1 MKYLI
6 TLLFLLFI
14 NITSASV
21 TTDLSAPNFEL
32 VDSHGKNIS
41 LSNFEDNTIV
51 LEWTNHDCP
60 YVAKHY
66 ATGNMQN
73 TQEQAK
79 EQGVVWLTI
88 ISSAP
93 GTQGYVLPDKANELT
108 VSRNAQ
114 PNHVLFD
121 PEGAVGKMY
130 SAKTTPHMYVI
141 DKKGILRYQGAID
154 DAGGQSF
161 WTKNLLEADN
171 YVKNALSEMKKGQ
184 EVSTKVSKP
193 YGCSV
198 KYKS

>member
-1 MKYLI
+1 MKYLLS
-6 TLLFLLFI
+6 LLFLFFI
-14 NITSASV
+14 NINSASV
-21 TTDLSAPNFEL
+21 STDLSAPSFEL
-32 VDSHGKNIS
+32 VDSYGENIS
-41 LSNFEDNTIV
+41 LSNFEGKTVV

-79 EQGVVWLTI
+79 DQGVVWLTI

-93 GTQGYVLPDKANELT
+93 GTQGYVLPAKANELT
-108 VSRNAQ
+108 ATRNAQ

-121 PEGAVGKMY
+121 SEGGVGKMY
-130 SAKTTPHMYVI
+130 GAKTTPHMYVI
-141 DKKGILRYQGAID
+141 DKKGALRYQGAID
-154 DAGGQSF
+154 DAGGQDF
-161 WTKNLLEADN
+161 WTKNLLDANN
-171 YVKNALSEMKKGQ
+171 YVKNALGEMQDGQ
-184 EVSTKVSKP
+184 AISTKVSKP

>member
-1 MKYLI
+1 MKYL
-6 TLLFLLFI
+6 LSLAFSFFFSLS
-14 NITSASV
+14 SASV
-21 TTDLSAPNFEL
+21 STDLSAPGFEL
-32 VDSHGKNIS
+32 VDSYGENIS
-41 LSNFEDNTIV
+41 LSNFEGNIVV

-79 EQGVVWLTI
+79 EQGVIWLTI

-108 VSRNAQ
+108 SSRNAR

-121 PEGAVGKMY
+121 PEGDVGKMY
-130 SAKTTPHMYVI
+130 GAKTTPHMYVI
-141 DKKGILRYQGAID
+141 DKEGVLRYQGAID

-171 YVKNALSEMKKGQ
+171 YVKNALSDMQ
-184 EVSTKVSKP
+184 SNQDVSTKVSKP

-198 KYKS
+198 KYKI

>member
-1 MKYLI
+1 MNYLI
-6 TLLFLLFI
+6 SLLFLLFV
-14 NITSASV
+14 NLNSAAV
-21 TTDLSAPNFEL
+21 TTDLSAPSFKL
-32 VDSHGKNIS
+32 TDSYGKNIS
-41 LSNFEDNTIV
+41 LENFEGNKVV

-73 TQEQAK
+73 TQKQAK
-79 EQGVVWLTI
+79 EKGVVWLTI

-108 VSRNAQ
+108 SARNAE

-121 PEGAVGKMY
+121 PEGGVGKMY
-130 SAKTTPHMYVI
+130 GAKTTPHMYVI
-141 DKKGILRYQGAID
+141 DKKGVLRYQGAID
-154 DAGGQSF
+154 NAGGQSF

-171 YVKNALSEMKKGQ
+171 YVKNALSDLQSKQ

-198 KYKS
+198 KYKI

>member
-1 MKYLI
+1 MKYL
-6 TLLFLLFI
+6 LSLSFLFFF
-14 NITSASV
+14 NISFASAS
-21 TTDLSAPNFEL
+21 TDLSAPSFEL
-32 VDSHGKNIS
+32 VDSYGENIS
-41 LSNFEDNTIV
+41 LSNFKGNTVV

-73 TQEQAK
+73 TQKQAK
-79 EQGVVWLTI
+79 EEGVVWLTI

-108 VSRNAQ
+108 STRNAE

-121 PEGAVGKMY
+121 PEGGVGKMY
-130 SAKTTPHMYVI
+130 GAKTTPHMYVI
-141 DKKGILRYQGAID
+141 DKKGVLRYQGAID
-154 DAGGQSF
+154 DAGGRSC

-171 YVKNALSEMKKGQ
+171 YVKNALSDLQNKQ

-198 KYKS
+198 KYKI

>member
-1 MKYLI
+1 MKNLLS
-6 TLLFLLFI
+6 LLFLFFF
-14 NITSASV
+14 NISFASV
-21 TTDLSAPNFEL
+21 STDLSAPSFEL
-32 VDSHGKNIS
+32 VDSYGENIS
-41 LSNFEDNTIV
+41 LSNFKGNTVV

-66 ATGNMQN
+66 STGNMQN
-73 TQEQAK
+73 TQKQAK
-79 EQGVVWLTI
+79 KEGVVWLTI

-108 VSRNAQ
+108 STRNAE

-121 PEGAVGKMY
+121 PEGGVGKMY
-130 SAKTTPHMYVI
+130 GAKTTPHMYVI
-141 DKKGILRYQGAID
+141 DKKGVLRYQGAID
-154 DAGGQSF
+154 DAGGQRF

-171 YVKNALSEMKKGQ
+171 YVKNALSDLQNKQ

-198 KYKS
+198 KYKI

>member
-1 MKYLI
+1 
-6 TLLFLLFI
+6 
-14 NITSASV
+14 
-21 TTDLSAPNFEL
+21 
-32 VDSHGKNIS
+32 
-41 LSNFEDNTIV
+41 
-51 LEWTNHDCP
+51 
-60 YVAKHY
+60 
-66 ATGNMQN
+66 MQN

-108 VSRNAQ
+108 ISRNAQ

-121 PEGAVGKMY
+121 PEGGVGKMY
-130 SAKTTPHMYVI
+130 GAKTTPHMYVI
-141 DKKGILRYQGAID
+141 DKKGVLRYQGAID

-171 YVKNALSEMKKGQ
+171 YVKKALSEMQNGQ

>member
-6 TLLFLLFI
+6 SLAFSFFFSLS
-14 NITSASV
+14 SASV
-21 TTDLSAPNFEL
+21 STDLSAPGFEL
-32 VDSHGKNIS
+32 VDSYGENIS
-41 LSNFEDNTIV
+41 LSNFEGNTVV

-79 EQGVVWLTI
+79 EQGVIWLTI

-108 VSRNAQ
+108 SSRNAR

-121 PEGAVGKMY
+121 PEGDVGKMY
-130 SAKTTPHMYVI
+130 GAKTTPHMYVI
-141 DKKGILRYQGAID
+141 DKEGVLRYQGAID

-171 YVKNALSEMKKGQ
+171 YVKNALSDIQ
-184 EVSTKVSKP
+184 SNQDVSTKVSKP

-198 KYKS
+198 KYKI

>member
-1 MKYLI
+1 MKYLLS
-6 TLLFLLFI
+6 LLFLFFF
-14 NITSASV
+14 NISFASV
-21 TTDLSAPNFEL
+21 STDLSAPSFEL
-32 VDSHGKNIS
+32 VDSSGENIS
-41 LSNFEDNTIV
+41 LSNFKGNTVV

-73 TQEQAK
+73 TQKQAK
-79 EQGVVWLTI
+79 EEGVVWLTI

-108 VSRNAQ
+108 STRNAE

-121 PEGAVGKMY
+121 PEGGVGKMY
-130 SAKTTPHMYVI
+130 GAKTTPHMYVI
-141 DKKGILRYQGAID
+141 DKKGVLRYQGARD
-154 DAGGQSF
+154 DAGGRSF

-171 YVKNALSEMKKGQ
+171 YVKNALSDLQNKQ

>member
-1 MKYLI
+1 MKYLLS
-6 TLLFLLFI
+6 LLFLFFF
-14 NITSASV
+14 NISFASV
-21 TTDLSAPNFEL
+21 STDLSAPGFEL
-32 VDSHGKNIS
+32 VDSYGENIS
-41 LSNFEDNTIV
+41 LSNFKGNTVV

-73 TQEQAK
+73 TQKQAK
-79 EQGVVWLTI
+79 EKGVVWLTI

-108 VSRNAQ
+108 STRNAE
-114 PNHVLFD
+114 PSHVLFD
-121 PEGAVGKMY
+121 PEGDVGKMY
-130 SAKTTPHMYVI
+130 GAKTTPHMYVI
-141 DKKGILRYQGAID
+141 DKKGVLRYQGAID
-154 DAGGQSF
+154 DAGEQSF

-171 YVKNALSEMKKGQ
+171 YVKNALSDLQSKQ

-198 KYKS
+198 KYKI

>member
-93 GTQGYVLPDKANELT
+93 GTQGYVLPAKANELT

-121 PEGAVGKMY
+121 PEGAVGKMS

-141 DKKGILRYQGAID
+141 DKNGILRYQGAID

>member
-79 EQGVVWLTI
+79 EEGVVWLTI

-108 VSRNAQ
+108 STRNAE

-121 PEGAVGKMY
+121 PEGGVGKMY
-130 SAKTTPHMYVI
+130 GAKTTPHMYVI
-141 DKKGILRYQGAID
+141 DKKGVLRYQGAID
-154 DAGGQSF
+154 DAGGRSF

-171 YVKNALSEMKKGQ
+171 YVKNALSDLQNKQ

>member
-6 TLLFLLFI
+6 TLLFFIFI

-73 TQEQAK
+73 TQKQAK
-79 EQGVVWLTI
+79 EEGVVWLTI

-108 VSRNAQ
+108 STRNAE

-121 PEGAVGKMY
+121 PEGGVGKMY
-130 SAKTTPHMYVI
+130 GAKTTPHMYVI
-141 DKKGILRYQGAID
+141 DKKGVLRYQGAID

-171 YVKNALSEMKKGQ
+171 YVKNALSDLQNKQ

-198 KYKS
+198 KYKI

>member
-6 TLLFLLFI
+6 SLAFSFFFSLS
-14 NITSASV
+14 SASV
-21 TTDLSAPNFEL
+21 STDLSAPGFEL
-32 VDSHGKNIS
+32 VDSYGENIS
-41 LSNFEDNTIV
+41 LSNFEGNTVV

-79 EQGVVWLTI
+79 EQGVIWLTI

-108 VSRNAQ
+108 SSRNAR

-121 PEGAVGKMY
+121 PEGDVGKMY
-130 SAKTTPHMYVI
+130 GAKTTPHMYVI
-141 DKKGILRYQGAID
+141 DKEGVLRYQGAID

-171 YVKNALSEMKKGQ
+171 YVKNALSDMQ
-184 EVSTKVSKP
+184 SNQDVSTKVSKP

-198 KYKS
+198 KYKI

>member
-1 MKYLI
+1 MKYPI

-73 TQEQAK
+73 TQKQAK
-79 EQGVVWLTI
+79 EEGVVWLTI

-108 VSRNAQ
+108 STRNAE

-121 PEGAVGKMY
+121 PEGGVGKMY
-130 SAKTTPHMYVI
+130 GAKTTPHMYVI
-141 DKKGILRYQGAID
+141 DKNGVLRYQGAIE
-154 DAGGQSF
+154 DAGGRSF

-171 YVKNALSEMKKGQ
+171 YVKNALSDLQNKQ

>member
-1 MKYLI
+1 MKYL
-6 TLLFLLFI
+6 LSLAFSFFFSLS
-14 NITSASV
+14 SASV
-21 TTDLSAPNFEL
+21 STDLSAPGFEL
-32 VDSHGKNIS
+32 VDSYGENIS
-41 LSNFEDNTIV
+41 LSNFEGNTVV

-79 EQGVVWLTI
+79 KQGVIWLTI

-108 VSRNAQ
+108 SSRNAR

-121 PEGAVGKMY
+121 PEGDVGKMY
-130 SAKTTPHMYVI
+130 GAKTTPHMYVI
-141 DKKGILRYQGAID
+141 DKEGVLRYQGAID

-171 YVKNALSEMKKGQ
+171 YVKNALSDMQ
-184 EVSTKVSKP
+184 SNQDVSTKVSKP

-198 KYKS
+198 KYKI